1 MLKMVFS
8 PQFEKSSLGWTRHQS
23 IPVHKDYALFVQFL
37 RIGAS
42 NVNVSLGK
50 AYIHVSYFIC
60 YDVDFQLKG
69 STLEIAVTGTAR
81 PLQLTIKPGTFL
93 DFGPCAMGKILTQK
107 LLVCICLPKVFNNY

>member
-50 AYIHVSYFIC
+50 AYIHVSYFIY